1 MSVRV
6 QHVAKFARM
15 SLEWIHPFLRA
26 IESGCTVV
34 EAAQQ
39 AGIASAQAYTRAKHD
54 ADFRAAWDDAKEAS
68 ADLLEK
74 EARRR
79 AVDGLEE
86 PIIHKGEPTYV
97 YELDEAGNAIYD
109 IVEREIPNLD
119 GGVTISRVSV
129 PRKKLDENG
138 QPVVMTVRKPSD
150 ALLMFLLK
158 GRRPQ
163 VFGTDRQEISGPGG
177 GPVEQKTVIVTG
189 IDRDAARDALRAEDI
204 V

>member
-1 MSVRV
+1 
-6 QHVAKFARM
+6 M

-26 IESGCTVV
+26 VESGCTVV
-34 EAAQQ
+34 EASQA
-39 AGIASAQAYTRAKHD
+39 AGIASAQAYLRAKND
-54 ADFRAAWDDAKEAS
+54 PDFRAAWDEAKEAS

-79 AVDGLEE
+79 AVEGLEE
-86 PIIHKGEPTYV
+86 PIIHKGIPTYV
-97 YELDEAGNAIYD
+97 LELDEAGNAIYD
-109 IVEREIPNLD
+109 LVQREVPNADGSVSVVNER
-119 GGVTISRVSV
+119 V

-138 QPVVMTVRKPSD
+138 QPIVMTVRKPSD

-189 IDRDAARDALRAEDI
+189 IDRDAAREALRAEDI